1 MITAIVVF
9 TIGFI
14 VARAV
19 QRFRLVHW
27 KELKGLYDELDVK
40 TKAHTKALKLVSGW
54 SKDGKISN
62 DMKDE
67 YLKIVE
73 EAMNYHK
80 H

>member
-1 MITAIVVF
+1 MIIVIVTF
-9 TIGFI
+9 AIGFI

-19 QRFRLVHW
+19 QHFILVHR
-27 KELKGLYDELDVK
+27 KELKDLYDALDVK

-54 SKDGKISN
+54 AKDGKISN
-62 DMKDE
+62 DMLGE
-67 YLKIVE
+67 YLNTVE

>member
-1 MITAIVVF
+1 MIIVIVVF
-9 TIGFI
+9 IIGFI
-14 VARAV
+14 VAIAV
-19 QRFRLVHW
+19 QHFRLVNW
-27 KELKGLYDELDVK
+27 KELKDLYDELDVK

-62 DMKDE
+62 DMLGE

>member
-19 QRFRLVHW
+19 QCFRIVHW
-27 KELKGLYDELDVK
+27 KELKDLYDELHIK
-40 TKAHTKALKLVSGW
+40 SRAHIDALKLVSGW